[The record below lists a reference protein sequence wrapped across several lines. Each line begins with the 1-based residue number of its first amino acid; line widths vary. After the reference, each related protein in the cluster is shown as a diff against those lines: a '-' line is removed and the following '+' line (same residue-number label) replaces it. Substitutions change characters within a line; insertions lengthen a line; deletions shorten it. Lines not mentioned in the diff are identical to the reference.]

1 MAERRYEVILF
12 ISVPGK
18 VRANAAANAAW
29 AAIEDSCCSVL
40 DGVVRERFNAPRGY
54 EDVLPRSLR
63 RVRFWVPEAS
73 SYGNLTRRRPRRGWT
88 GEVTSSRTAR
98 PATAGDG
105 LQPRPVPTLGMEE
118 FPDRRG
124 VDHAEPDGSTSH
136 RRRRSPATPRP
147 TLGMEE
153 LPDRRGVDHAEP
165 MAFGVGPTERDG
177 PAGTPVQVVRGAVQ
191 RIEVPAGTAGD
202 GVLRQWGP
210 SSPTMR
216 SSGQAAISSS
226 RISASAARS
235 ASETSSIRPLPSTCT
250 PRSRFARSSSP
261 AARTPATVPPG
272 ARDRSSPAEPF
283 PRRRVE
289 RVEPATVE
297 RDLDLL
303 SLLQVVDLSLTDHGA
318 ELASVGLEVDHG

>member
-118 FPDRRG
+118 F
-124 VDHAEPDGSTSH
+124 
-136 RRRRSPATPRP
+136 
-147 TLGMEE
+147 
-153 LPDRRGVDHAEP
+153 PDRRGVDHAEP